1 MPFDNTA
8 RVFKEES
15 DFDAKGVE
23 VALAQRIKTLRRN
36 AGISQRKLAL
46 RIGVSENQLQKYES
60 AQNRVT
66 GARLVAL
73 CEALEIDMNTLFG
86 DMSGGSEIDAEAF
99 GVARAYMRVPRIFR
113 GQIASVIN
121 GFARIRV

>member
-46 RIGVSENQLQKYES
+46 LIGVSENQLQCQEVKQS
-60 AQNRVT
+60 
-66 GARLVAL
+66 LVL
-73 CEALEIDMNTLFG
+73 
-86 DMSGGSEIDAEAF
+86 
-99 GVARAYMRVPRIFR
+99 
-113 GQIASVIN
+113 
-121 GFARIRV
+121 